1 MIVLLLTLCTS
12 AAMDDC
18 EVFPLVQTKT
28 EHHCQRIAETY
39 REILGPETNY
49 RMECVSDEE

>member
-12 AAMDDC
+12 SAMDDC
-18 EVFPLVQTKT
+18 EVSQLVQTKT
-28 EHHCQRIAETY
+28 EHHCQRIADTY

-49 RMECVSDEE
+49 RMECVSDED